1 MIKTILGAAGIFI
14 VINLFIYGVISFL
27 TWNWDISTW
36 TLDGRFFQ
44 TALGIIFG
52 GGATSAYVMFK
63 EEKNG

>member
-27 TWNWDISTW
+27 IWNWDISTW
-36 TLDGRFFQ
+36 TLDSRLFQ
-44 TALGIIFG
+44 VTLGVMVG
-52 GGATSAYVMFK
+52 GGATGAYVMSK